1 MGIDWSSVIDRSEE
15 RQMAAQRI
23 SGLGK
28 TLRAFLERPV
38 SKRPKQGFCAVT
50 WPLRAY
56 IDLYFDFPNLLM
68 LDSEL

>member
-1 MGIDWSSVIDRSEE
+1 MDQSEE

-38 SKRPKQGFCAVT
+38 SKHPKQGFC
-50 WPLRAY
+50 RRY
-56 IDLYFDFPNLLM
+56 IASPRLHT
-68 LDSEL
+68 